1 MQKKIT
7 LATIKAFIR
16 KSENL
21 YINERSRFDGMVDC
35 VMPSKNQGFDK
46 ALPTE
51 RHMTNTHG
59 VHGAWFVGQ
68 SRDYFTAYNDG
79 TFQGFAV
86 SNCCGSFILATKI

>member
-7 LATIKAFIR
+7 LATVKAFIR
-16 KSENL
+16 KSNDL

-35 VMPSKNQGFDK
+35 VVASENSGFDK

-51 RHMTNTHG
+51 RHLSNTHG

-79 TFQGFAV
+79 VFQGYEV
-86 SNCCGSFILATKI
+86 YNCCGKFILATKI